1 MRLTIFILLAVVIA
15 VVAATPLKRPSTHQR
30 QRVHSARQVL
40 ATTAQPVQAR
50 TGYPAAGFRP
60 HIPFELPN
68 ERRTTELPAV
78 SSTPAPASDA
88 TTAPAEDTA
97 GSGDVNVDIEVI
109 VEGADVEENEE
120 KVATTTENPKSDA
133 EDDVE
138 LQVEINEET
147 SEAAVETHT
156 PAIEYG
162 PPVVDADTVEEPAEH
177 FQLPNKDAEEF
188 AASNPTLDADVAI
201 VAGSAATNFDA
212 DAPAQPVADFPAVAE
227 ETFTPTVASSDDDNA
242 GAAPIDVSG
251 ELDAEA
257 AEQPIPAAT
266 YGPPTGV
273 DVAESRLPAETYGA
287 PGVEEAESRLP
298 ADTYGAPGVVAVM
311 PPVIE
316 EEDFGVELNELEPA
330 AAAEDAELSA
340 EQIELLSG
348 LSDLQS
354 GRLIFVPSD
363 GGNLRQIFFAAPPQQ
378 RRADR
383 NGRLVRV

>member
-1 MRLTIFILLAVVIA
+1 MRLTTFILLAVAIA
-15 VVAATPLKRPSTHQR
+15 VVAATPLKRPSAR
-30 QRVHSARQVL
+30 QRLQQHSARQVE
-40 ATTAQPVQAR
+40 ATTAQPVQGR

-68 ERRTTELPAV
+68 ERKTTELPAV
-78 SSTPAPASDA
+78 SSTPAPADEA
-88 TTAPAEDTA
+88 TTAQPEDA
-97 GSGDVNVDIEVI
+97 PGSGDIDVDVEVI
-109 VEGADVEENEE
+109 VEGTGEDENDE
-120 KVATTTENPKSDA
+120 KVATTTETPKSNEV
-133 EDDVE
+133 EDEVE
-138 LQVEINEET
+138 VQVEVKEEEET
-147 SEAAVETHT
+147 SEVPVETHT

-162 PPVVDADTVEEPAEH
+162 PPAVEADNSVADGEAVEEPAED
-177 FQLPNKDAEEF
+177 FQPPNKDAEEF
-188 AASNPTLDADVAI
+188 AAANPTLDADVAVDVSI
-201 VAGSAATNFDA
+201 VATNADA

-227 ETFTPTVASSDDDNA
+227 EDFTPTVAPQGDDDNA

-257 AEQPIPAAT
+257 AEQPTPAAT
-266 YGPPTGV
+266 YGPPTSV
-273 DVAESRLPAETYGA
+273 D
-287 PGVEEAESRLP
+287 EAESHLP
-298 ADTYGAPGVVAVM
+298 ADTYGAPGIVAVV
-311 PPVIE
+311 PPVVE

-348 LSDLQS
+348 LSELQS

-383 NGRLVRV
+383 NGRLMRV